1 MSGGTGQC
9 FSHLSLSL
17 SLFPL
22 QINKFKNCLN
32 LIVVMEFS
40 GEGLEN
46 EVEELSQGVK
56 QKGEEIKLKV

>member
-1 MSGGTGQC
+1 MFLS
-9 FSHLSLSL
+9 SLSLSL
-17 SLFPL
+17 SLSPL

-40 GEGLEN
+40 AEGLEN

-56 QKGEEIKLKV
+56 QKDEERKLKV